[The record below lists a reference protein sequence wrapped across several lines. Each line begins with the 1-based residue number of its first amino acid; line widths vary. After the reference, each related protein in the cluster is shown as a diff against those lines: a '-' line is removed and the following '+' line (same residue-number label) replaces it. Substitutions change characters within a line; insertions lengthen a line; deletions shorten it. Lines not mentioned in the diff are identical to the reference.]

1 VLRRISYWL
10 RPDALFRKA
19 SMQRPRTF
27 ATFLSWAVLLLLIVG
42 PIVVAA
48 FSPLLKSRE
57 LIYVIGGLSGVVA
70 LSLLLVQPLLAIGYL
85 TSVSLI
91 KQRRWHQ
98 WSGTLLVVSIA
109 LHIAALYITSPD
121 DITDAL
127 LLRSATP
134 FSVYGVIALWGVLLI
149 AMLVAFRSKIKIPIK
164 RWKTIHAIIA
174 AISVVASIIHAL
186 WIQGAMGAV
195 SKWVLC
201 GTIVFATGYAVHQ
214 LDTLQAIF
222 RKRRN

>member
-1 VLRRISYWL
+1 M
-10 RPDALFRKA
+10 LFLVA
-19 SMQRPRTF
+19 
-27 ATFLSWAVLLLLIVG
+27 IG

-57 LIYVIGGLSGVVA
+57 LIYVVGGLSGVVA
-70 LSLLLVQPLLAIGYL
+70 LSLLLVQPLLALGYL
-85 TSVSLI
+85 ANVSLVR
-91 KQRRWHQ
+91 QRQWHL
-98 WSGTLLVVSIA
+98 WSGALLVVTIA
-109 LHIAALYITSPD
+109 LHIGALYVTSPD
-121 DITDAL
+121 DMTDAL

-149 AMLVAFRSKIKIPIK
+149 AMLVAFRNKIKIPIK
-164 RWKTIHAIIA
+164 RWKTVHVFIA
-174 AISVVASIIHAL
+174 AIVVVASIIHTL
-186 WIQGAMGAV
+186 WIQGAMGTV